1 MMNGA
6 FVVVIVA
13 SLSLAAVSTRPY
25 ENSALRASRRYTGPS
40 GRLPCV
46 DQAMVADL
54 AQAALASGASIPAAL
69 KALHCALGE
78 EEEASG
84 LDVAARP
91 LLLGG
96 GWEEAWADVPERFAP
111 LREALEPA
119 WVDGAAAVPLLER
132 TSASLREGRI
142 RTARE
147 AAAALGSKLVLPLGL
162 CFLPA
167 FVVLGIVPT
176 VIATGMKFF
185 E

>member
-54 AQAALASGASIPAAL
+54 AQAALASGVSIPAAL

-84 LDVAARP
+84 LDVAART

-96 GWEEAWADVPERFAP
+96 GWE
-111 LREALEPA
+111 
-119 WVDGAAAVPLLER
+119 
-132 TSASLREGRI
+132 
-142 RTARE
+142 
-147 AAAALGSKLVLPLGL
+147 
-162 CFLPA
+162 
-167 FVVLGIVPT
+167 
-176 VIATGMKFF
+176 
-185 E
+185 

>member
-84 LDVAARP
+84 LDVAPALCCWAEGGKRHGPTFQSVSLRSVRRSNPPGSTAPPPCPFWNAPRLRCAKDGSARRGRRRP
-91 LLLGG
+91 H
-96 GWEEAWADVPERFAP
+96 WAPSSSCRSACASFP
-111 LREALEPA
+111 HSSS
-119 WVDGAAAVPLLER
+119 
-132 TSASLREGRI
+132 SAS
-142 RTARE
+142 
-147 AAAALGSKLVLPLGL
+147 SP
-162 CFLPA
+162 P
-167 FVVLGIVPT
+167 
-176 VIATGMKFF
+176 
-185 E
+185 